1 MSERDDLD
9 MDKLTLSDDH
19 SVRAATQDRMETL
32 RREAE
37 LSIKS
42 GKLGARSGPLA
53 VPGRFF
59 GWSEFTAVLDGSFLK
74 YFARPEDIVL
84 GNAYQ
89 ELNVSGCQASLVAAA
104 KHGRDFA
111 FEIIISNP
119 RSVHVAAATS
129 VADSEAWVKVL
140 NEVKATDSA
149 KPGDVKSLNEMQQKA
164 LESLKAKGADGDDAA
179 LLRFLRGC
187 EWNVD
192 KAKIYWDENKLWRT
206 QFNVD
211 KLTVNY
217 VAREIRT
224 GKMRLLGQTDKLG
237 RPIIVLQPSKHVPKE
252 SSPLE
257 VSKLLTYNLE
267 RGIKMM
273 KENIETCVFIID
285 FKGMSPRAADLRV
298 PKIVLETLQQ
308 RYPERVALVLVVN
321 APWFFRFIWATIRT
335 FFSSDMLEKVHI
347 LGSDMTTLQ
356 AYVTPDALLREHGG
370 TLDWDADEFLAARA
384 KEEGVSVSSDA
395 SAMSAMDGGIDQSL
409 LASLRQLPANETAQG
424 CVKKGFLTKLG
435 AVVKNW
441 KKRFFVLTEGGCLY
455 YYKDD
460 GSNPPQGV
468 ILLERSVVCDYP
480 DKANTF
486 SVNTPLRN
494 FVITCGSQEECEEW
508 KKAISA
514 VCTSL

>member
-1 MSERDDLD
+1 MADDLD
-9 MDKLTLSDDH
+9 MDKLTLADDV
-19 SVRAATQDRMETL
+19 SVRAATQDKMEQL
-32 RREAE
+32 RHEAE
-37 LSIKS
+37 KNIKA
-42 GKLGARSGPLA
+42 GKLGSRSGPLA

-59 GWSEFTAVLDGSFLK
+59 GWSEFTAVLDGQFLK

-89 ELNVSGCQASLVAAA
+89 ELNVAGCQASLVAAA

-111 FEIIISNP
+111 FEVIIANP

-129 VADSEAWVKVL
+129 VADAEAWVKAL
-140 NEVKATDSA
+140 NEVKAVDTSKSGHVGNLSTD
-149 KPGDVKSLNEMQQKA
+149 QQKA
-164 LESLKAKGADGDDAA
+164 LDDLKSKVGAGASDSD
-179 LLRFLRGC
+179 LLRFLRGT

-192 KAKIYWDENKLWRT
+192 KAKTYWDENKLWRT

-217 VAREIRT
+217 VAREVRS
-224 GKMRLLGQTDKLG
+224 GKMRLLNQTDKKG
-237 RPIIVLQPSKHVPKE
+237 RPIVVLQPSKHSPKE

-267 RGIKMM
+267 QAVKMM
-273 KENIETCVFIID
+273 KGDVESVVIIVD

-308 RYPERVALVLVVN
+308 RYPERVDLVLVVN

-335 FFSSDMLEKVHI
+335 FFSADMLNKVHI

-356 AYVTPDALLREHGG
+356 AYVSPDALLREHGG

-384 KEEGVSVSSDA
+384 KAEGVTVSSDS
-395 SAMSAMDGGIDQSL
+395 SAMAAMDGGIDQSL

-424 CVKKGFLTKLG
+424 CVKKGYLTKLG

-468 ILLERSVVCDYP
+468 ILLERSVVGDYP
-480 DKANTF
+480 DKAHTF
-486 SVNTPLRN
+486 TVNTPLRSYI
-494 FVITCGSQEECEEW
+494 ITCNNSEECDEW
-508 KKAISA
+508 KKAITA
-514 VCTSL
+514 VCASL